1 MVQDIIFQ
9 PTGYEWFRFFIES
22 IKNWRFKM
30 KRSLK
35 ENYFLIEPLVF
46 HGCCARRGRLK
57 TDSRAQA
64 GRLRL
69 GLEIKTRRLLCHQRC
84 SLKAQQR
91 CEANIIHSHR
101 QSSTAGGLLVPG
113 L

>member
-35 ENYFLIEPLVF
+35 ENYFLIE
-46 HGCCARRGRLK
+46 
-57 TDSRAQA
+57 
-64 GRLRL
+64 
-69 GLEIKTRRLLCHQRC
+69 
-84 SLKAQQR
+84 
-91 CEANIIHSHR
+91 
-101 QSSTAGGLLVPG
+101 
-113 L
+113 